1 LLGHRRGGGGI
12 RRPGRVGDDH
22 RAPSSEAREGAAVL
36 LETGLGD
43 EREGANAHDWLEVT
57 GLTPLEPEPVE
68 LLVAPELV
76 APVELDAPLESLEPL
91 EPVEA
96 EVPPEPVDP
105 VLVEPLAP
113 LPPALTLL
121 VVAVVA
127 DLVSVLR
134 ARAGS

>member
-36 LETGLGD
+36 LETGLDD

-76 APVELDAPLESLEPL
+76 APVELDAPLEPL